1 MNKLLE
7 QLRTMPAFNKF
18 EAAIEKNLD
27 RNNFYVQDQMPET
40 EGFWEEDDDDGKVSG
55 WNYKI
60 SDDEAEQEGIDNL
73 LEDKEMFME
82 FLFEDLNDDV
92 YELCKALV
100 EEIRK

>member
-18 EAAIEKNLD
+18 ETAIKKNLNGD
-27 RNNFYVQDQMPET
+27 NFYVQDQMPET
-40 EGFWEEDDDDGKVSG
+40 GEYEE
-55 WNYKI
+55 Y
-60 SDDEAEQEGIDNL
+60 DDEGHRCRCYTSHRQAVEEGIDNL
-73 LEDKEMFME
+73 LEDKDMFME

>member
-18 EAAIEKNLD
+18 ETAIKKNLNGD
-27 RNNFYVQDQMPET
+27 NFYVQDQMPES
-40 EGFWEEDDDDGKVSG
+40 GDFEE
-55 WNYKI
+55 Y
-60 SDDEAEQEGIDNL
+60 DDEGHLCHCYTSHRQAVVEGIDHL
-73 LEDKEMFME
+73 LEDKDMFLE
-82 FLFEDLNDDV
+82 FLFEELNDDV